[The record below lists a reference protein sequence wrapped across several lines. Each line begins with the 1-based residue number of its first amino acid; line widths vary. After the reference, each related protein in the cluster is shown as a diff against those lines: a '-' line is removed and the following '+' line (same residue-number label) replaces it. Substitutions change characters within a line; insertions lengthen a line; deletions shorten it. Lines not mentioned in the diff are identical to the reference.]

1 MLLGKLKLLYE
12 WIDKLNTNVKTI
24 IIIGLAFV
32 LLQIHISNHTK
43 AILEDYAKVEAY
55 DKAAAEEY
63 TKMITPIINDYVDA
77 ILKGDKDAS
86 NVLLLNYHNTLNSTH
101 GLSYRYLTALTERR
115 RGYDTKARIKLW
127 TDLEYMNYGEEI
139 ELIMIISS
147 YVWIVFNLTLEP
159 FPIYVLY

>member
-24 IIIGLAFV
+24 IIVGLAFV

-63 TKMITPIINDYVDA
+63 TKMITQS
-77 ILKGDKDAS
+77 L
-86 NVLLLNYHNTLNSTH
+86 
-101 GLSYRYLTALTERR
+101 
-115 RGYDTKARIKLW
+115 
-127 TDLEYMNYGEEI
+127 M
-139 ELIMIISS
+139 IM
-147 YVWIVFNLTLEP
+147 
-159 FPIYVLY
+159 

>member
-1 MLLGKLKLLYE
+1 M
-12 WIDKLNTNVKTI
+12 
-24 IIIGLAFV
+24 
-32 LLQIHISNHTK
+32 
-43 AILEDYAKVEAY
+43 
-55 DKAAAEEY
+55 
-63 TKMITPIINDYVDA
+63 DA

-127 TDLEYMNYGEEI
+127 ADLEYMNYGEEI

-147 YVWIVFNLTLEP
+147 YVWIVFNPTLEP
-159 FPIYVLY
+159 FPICVLY